1 MEEGKEPSNSMGPRA
16 GRTPAMTITLTAA
29 LITLVF
35 ITTYPFSSLF
45 PVPSTQ
51 GYYDPGDIMVF
62 IAALS
67 FGPVVGGISG
77 GIGSALSDAVGGFG
91 TFVPFTFVIK
101 GLEGYMVGLIAFRF
115 PARRRTLL
123 IAWLVG
129 GLILVAGYFLS
140 ETYFIAW
147 VFGASPYTGVAAALA
162 ELPINILQAVG
173 AGAVGIP
180 ASRAL
185 RSALGSSMLYDRVMR
200 ASKGSVPKKD

>member
-1 MEEGKEPSNSMGPRA
+1 
-16 GRTPAMTITLTAA
+16 
-29 LITLVF
+29 
-35 ITTYPFSSLF
+35 
-45 PVPSTQ
+45 
-51 GYYDPGDIMVF
+51 MVF
-62 IAALS
+62 IGALL

-91 TFVPFTFVIK
+91 TFVPFTLVIK

-115 PARRRTLL
+115 PARRRIALL
-123 IAWLVG
+123 AWLVG
-129 GLILVAGYFLS
+129 GLILVGGYFLS

-180 ASRAL
+180 ASRVL
-185 RSALGSSMLYDRVMR
+185 RSALGSSMLYSRVMG
-200 ASKGSVPKKD
+200 ASKGSALTKE

>member
-1 MEEGKEPSNSMGPRA
+1 
-16 GRTPAMTITLTAA
+16 MTITLTAA
-29 LITLVF
+29 LIALVF

-101 GLEGYMVGLIAFRF
+101 GLEGYMVGFIAFRF
-115 PARRRTLL
+115 PARRRTAL

-129 GLILVAGYFLS
+129 GLILVGGYFLS

-162 ELPINILQAVG
+162 ELPINLLQAVG

-180 ASRAL
+180 ASSVL
-185 RSALGSSMLYDRVMR
+185 RSALGSSMLYARVMR
-200 ASKGSVPKKD
+200 TSRSSVPKKD